1 MQKSVHFKSCIL
13 CNRSSFPFAYSE
25 HDTVKPFTAK
35 LSCQRQRTPWQRAL
49 PVYVMADP
57 GGNCNSACIASYL
70 FFILGNVRHFWW
82 ICQKTY
88 SNRVPMATRINLHR
102 AALKRR
108 PSEVSLI
115 SSFDFLKQVFDFVRD
130 VSRNI
135 ITEQMQIKLR
145 VILRLIRV
153 FCWVKQISKLMS
165 DFSKT
170 WGLIES

>member
-1 MQKSVHFKSCIL
+1 
-13 CNRSSFPFAYSE
+13 
-25 HDTVKPFTAK
+25 
-35 LSCQRQRTPWQRAL
+35 
-49 PVYVMADP
+49 
-57 GGNCNSACIASYL
+57 
-70 FFILGNVRHFWW
+70 
-82 ICQKTY
+82 
-88 SNRVPMATRINLHR
+88 MATRINLHR